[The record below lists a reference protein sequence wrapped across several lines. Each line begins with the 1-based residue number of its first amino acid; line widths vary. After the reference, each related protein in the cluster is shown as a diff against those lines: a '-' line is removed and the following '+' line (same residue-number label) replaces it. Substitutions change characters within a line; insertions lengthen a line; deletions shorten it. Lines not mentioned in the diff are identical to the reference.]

1 MKQRMHSFHHSSILK
16 FDYILLGGE
25 TVSYKVRLE
34 AFEGPLDLL
43 LHLIHR
49 LEIDI
54 YDIPMAEL
62 TVQYMDHIRAMQVM
76 ELNEASEYLVMAASL
91 LAIKSKMLLPIHEG
105 EVDDLDLQMEGQDP
119 RDELVSRLIEYR
131 KYKEAAETFQELEQT
146 RAQYFTRPPSDLTD
160 LQQISQLSFFDDSLN
175 VYDML
180 GAFQK
185 MLRRN
190 VLKAPLTTKIARQEL
205 SVKDQMQS
213 VFNILITRGGRC
225 SFSDLFPVHDKT
237 TLVVTFLSIL
247 ELMKR
252 QYITVSQQKN
262 FEDLDV
268 QLLIEKWEDGSLE
281 TVDE

>member
-1 MKQRMHSFHHSSILK
+1 M
-16 FDYILLGGE
+16 
-25 TVSYKVRLE
+25 SYKVRLE

-105 EVDDLDLQMEGQDP
+105 EVDDLDLQMDGPDP

-131 KYKEAAETFQELEQT
+131 KYKEAAEAFQELEHS
-146 RAQYFTRPPSDLTD
+146 RAQYFTRPPSDLSD

-190 VLKAPLTTKIARQEL
+190 VLKA
-205 SVKDQMQS
+205 
-213 VFNILITRGGRC
+213 
-225 SFSDLFPVHDKT
+225 
-237 TLVVTFLSIL
+237 
-247 ELMKR
+247 
-252 QYITVSQQKN
+252 
-262 FEDLDV
+262 
-268 QLLIEKWEDGSLE
+268 
-281 TVDE
+281 